1 MTVTKKKKNV
11 FCDIRINQA
20 FHFLFVRFAEHD
32 FAKEESI
39 LRLFLTK
46 YTSKLSLNG
55 GYHNGVT

>member
-32 FAKEESI
+32 FTKEESVF
-39 LRLFLTK
+39 RLTLTK
-46 YTSKLSLNG
+46 YTLKLSLKG
-55 GYHNGVT
+55 GYHNCVT